1 MKFAISPI
9 ISLLC
14 ASNSDTRERGVFI
27 LVTLSKLGRILK
39 FLTRMSL
46 ISVIHLPVG
55 IFQEKSTQFAV
66 LKIIALLG
74 ESNSDVRT
82 AGADALW
89 KLSQQGRIFQISD
102 PGVVNVGVD
111 IFRGPITSAIPQII
125 SLHSHSDPG
134 VREVTAD
141 MLLKLSA
148 QGKISESLT

>member
-46 ISVIHLPVG
+46 IHLPVG
-55 IFQEKSTQFAV
+55 IFQEKSTQFAL

-82 AGADALW
+82 ASADALW
-89 KLSQQGRIFQISD
+89 KLSQQGRILNF
-102 PGVVNVGVD
+102 
-111 IFRGPITSAIPQII
+111 
-125 SLHSHSDPG
+125 
-134 VREVTAD
+134 
-141 MLLKLSA
+141 
-148 QGKISESLT
+148 